1 MIKKVIYI
9 ILIGVIVITATSI
22 VLSITKG
29 KKANSILSLKC
40 IYSFVYQDEDKIMDV
55 PYYINS
61 KVNNFKNLKQ
71 IEEIYLLGEDFKMEL
86 TAYDL
91 VENGIHT
98 YNKEKYYGYVLRLYV
113 PKYDIDLDTCYLELI
128 SSNDKIKLEI
138 GSFYSKRFNNINND
152 LEISI
157 DEIYGIISPNL
168 ETPEAVI
175 LKIYNKTNK
184 LISLEDFMIGN
195 IALIDKGSIK
205 EIDLST
211 NYESK
216 TNIEEILGYKY
227 DMYGSVSQKE
237 ININVAPYDSIKLI
251 LPIKYLKNAYLYQ
264 APVITKYNN
273 KYHIMSEFMFYDNH
287 FDLSLYQKVVV
298 VND

>member
-91 VENGIHT
+91 VENGIYT
-98 YNKEKYYGYVLRLYV
+98 FNKEKYYGYVLRLYV

-227 DMYGSVSQKE
+227 DMYGSVSQKV

>member
-227 DMYGSVSQKE
+227 DMYGSVSQKV